1 MLDVGTTAKWLKALW
16 QPVTQS
22 LSELPQDANEGLQAA
37 NEELML
43 TQEELQATNE
53 ELETNNE
60 ELQATNEEL
69 QTTNDELSSRTL
81 ELQEMTRQY
90 RTEHLQL
97 NALLERFP
105 YYVMVLN
112 AEDLT
117 VHAVNPAY
125 RQLLGE
131 RDVQPLQVDD
141 LIKMLRTAVRESI
154 TLNTDPIVASVNGTH
169 ADTRFI
175 HTIVPVS
182 DAGSAN
188 VSRLFLYSE
197 KVD

>member
-1 MLDVGTTAKWLKALW
+1 MNK
-16 QPVTQS
+16 
-22 LSELPQDANEGLQAA
+22 ELQDANEELQAA

-53 ELETNNE
+53 ELETNKE

-69 QTTNDELSSRTL
+69 QTTNDELSARTL

-90 RTEHLQL
+90 RTEQLQL

-125 RQLLGE
+125 QQLFGE
-131 RDVQPLQVDD
+131 REIQALPVSDLFDGRQVDD
-141 LIKMLRTAVRESI
+141 LIKLLRTAVRESI
-154 TLNTDPIVASVNGTH
+154 TLKTDPIVASVNGTH

-175 HTIVPVS
+175 HTIIPIS
-182 DAGSAN
+182 DAGSAS
-188 VSRLFLYSE
+188 VSRVFLYSE